1 MGTGIKD
8 GRTLWQS
15 WQMLL
20 DQTLA
25 FKNSQRF
32 AKMTTQQKEAYKKT
46 MHQRL
51 QAINEAA
58 HKKDMD
64 YINRIKKTNGIQ

>member
-1 MGTGIKD
+1 MDTGTKD

-20 DQTLA
+20 DQVLV

-32 AKMTTQQKEAYKKT
+32 AKMSPQQQEAYKKT
-46 MHQRL
+46 MHQKL

-58 HKKDMD
+58 HKKDME

>member
-1 MGTGIKD
+1 MKD

-20 DQTLA
+20 DQVLV

-32 AKMTTQQKEAYKKT
+32 AKMSPQQQEAYKKT

-64 YINRIKKTNGIQ
+64 WIESIKNNYENN

>member
-1 MGTGIKD
+1 MDTGIKD

-20 DQTLA
+20 DQVLV
-25 FKNSQRF
+25 FMNSQRY
-32 AKMTTQQKEAYKKT
+32 AKMSPQQKQSYRKT
-46 MHQRL
+46 MNKKL

-64 YINRIKKTNGIQ
+64 YINRIKSINGIQ

>member
-1 MGTGIKD
+1 MDTGIRD

-20 DQTLA
+20 DQVLV

-32 AKMTTQQKEAYKKT
+32 AKMSPQQQEAYKKT

-64 YINRIKKTNGIQ
+64 WIESIKNNYENN

>member
-1 MGTGIKD
+1 MDTGIKD
-8 GRTLWQS
+8 GRTLWQR

-20 DQTLA
+20 DQVLV
-25 FKNSQRF
+25 FKKSQRF
-32 AKMTTQQKEAYKKT
+32 AKMTTQQQESYKKT

-58 HKKDMD
+58 HKADMD
-64 YINRIKKTNGIQ
+64 YINRIKKKNGI

>member
-1 MGTGIKD
+1 MDTGIKD

-20 DQTLA
+20 DQVLV

-32 AKMTTQQKEAYKKT
+32 AKMTTQQQEAYKKT

-58 HKKDMD
+58 HKADMD
-64 YINRIKKTNGIQ
+64 YINRIKSINGIQ

>member
-1 MGTGIKD
+1 MDTGIKD
-8 GRTLWQS
+8 GRTLWQR

-20 DQTLA
+20 DQVLV

-32 AKMTTQQKEAYKKT
+32 AKMTTQQQESYKKT

-58 HKKDMD
+58 HKADMD
-64 YINRIKKTNGIQ
+64 YINRIKKKNGI

>member
-1 MGTGIKD
+1 MKD

-15 WQMLL
+15 WQMML
-20 DQTLA
+20 DQVLV

-32 AKMTTQQKEAYKKT
+32 AKMSPQQQESYKKT

-51 QAINEAA
+51 QAINQAA
-58 HKKDMD
+58 HQKDME